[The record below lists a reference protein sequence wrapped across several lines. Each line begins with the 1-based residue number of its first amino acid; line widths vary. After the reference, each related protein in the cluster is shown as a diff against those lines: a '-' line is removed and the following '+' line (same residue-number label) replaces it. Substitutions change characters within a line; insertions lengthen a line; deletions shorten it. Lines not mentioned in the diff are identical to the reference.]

1 MTNDLTP
8 TTDSVPALSDED
20 LALMQGAAKTDD
32 FKRED
37 LTIPF
42 LVIVQSTSSY
52 IIRGDADFIES
63 ARPGDILD
71 TMNKTPRQKVA
82 FVPVKYAV
90 TYSEWKPNRG
100 GLVQSWGED
109 RTKYDASNGSF
120 GTRKTV
126 EGHDIVPAATYYG
139 LVIAEDG
146 STTEVVLNMSG
157 SQFKKSR
164 RLNSLINM
172 LETRKPDG
180 EVFTPPMYARVYAM
194 ETVQESN
201 DLGNWFGWKIEPG
214 AMLLK
219 VDGGKSIFQRAD
231 KMRRQL
237 DEGTA
242 RAAATPTAAQTGAA
256 GVQTGRSQVDEV
268 PF

>member
-126 EGHDIVPAATYYG
+126 EGHDIVP
-139 LVIAEDG
+139 
-146 STTEVVLNMSG
+146 
-157 SQFKKSR
+157 
-164 RLNSLINM
+164 
-172 LETRKPDG
+172 
-180 EVFTPPMYARVYAM
+180 
-194 ETVQESN
+194 
-201 DLGNWFGWKIEPG
+201 G